1 MNWYY
6 NLNKIVGIPFVIYWQ
21 DVNYCTIFIKDK
33 ILRSYIFIVVIKS
46 EIWALRQGSTS
57 KSKSMAHAICLYRSF
72 EYPFKNYPNNTWNRP
87 YKKISKHFISVIIPE
102 FIM

>member
-46 EIWALRQGSTS
+46 EI
-57 KSKSMAHAICLYRSF
+57 
-72 EYPFKNYPNNTWNRP
+72 
-87 YKKISKHFISVIIPE
+87 
-102 FIM
+102 